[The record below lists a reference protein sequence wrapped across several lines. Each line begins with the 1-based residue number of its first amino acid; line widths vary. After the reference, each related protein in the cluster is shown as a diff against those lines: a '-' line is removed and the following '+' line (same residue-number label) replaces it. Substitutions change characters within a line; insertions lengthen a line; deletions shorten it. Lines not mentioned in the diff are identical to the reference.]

1 MKEKL
6 LGLIFPPRCAVCGD
20 VLALEERKGFLC
32 TSCQTDIPYIPKHT
46 CPHCGGETD
55 RAGFC
60 DSCLKPYAFESACM
74 AFPFEE
80 VRDAIH
86 LFKYEGGIAIG
97 KGLGKLMAEYLLA
110 EHEELLVKT
119 DVMLA
124 VPLHPAKE
132 KRRGFNQTHILCER
146 ISAETGLIFQ
156 REGLIRNRDTIS
168 QSTLSPE
175 ERKDNLKD
183 AFHVTADFVGK
194 RILLVDDVF
203 TTGHT
208 CNECARALYRA
219 GAAEV
224 MIFCLAAAGGS
235 V

>member
-20 VLALEERKGFLC
+20 VLTLEERTGFLC
-32 TSCQTDIPYIPKHT
+32 VSCQEDVPYLRKNI

-60 DSCLKPYAFESACM
+60 DFCLQSFAFESACM
-74 AFPFEE
+74 VFPFEE

-119 DVMLA
+119 DMMLA

-132 KRRGFNQTHILCER
+132 KRRGFNQTHILCEN

-156 REGLIRNRDTIS
+156 KEGLIRNRDTVA
-168 QSTLSPE
+168 QSTLSPD

-183 AFHVTADFVGK
+183 AFHVTADFTGK

-208 CNECARALYRA
+208 CNECAKALYRA

-224 MIFCLAAAGGS
+224 MVFCLAAAGI
-235 V
+235 